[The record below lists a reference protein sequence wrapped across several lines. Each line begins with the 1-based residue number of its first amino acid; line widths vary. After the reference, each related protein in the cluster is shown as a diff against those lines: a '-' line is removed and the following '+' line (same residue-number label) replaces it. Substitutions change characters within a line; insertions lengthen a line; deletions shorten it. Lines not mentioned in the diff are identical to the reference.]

1 MKIHELFEGIDEASR
16 GIFGRVSKSKQ
27 TLKRKFRCT
36 SGPRKGRVVA
46 DPATCNKPIDV
57 AKRIRAKQTR
67 KKKAGLAA
75 FKRARTMRTSPATK
89 ILKKVNPLRRSKAR
103 KIKGIGSLGIKRSK
117 GIKR

>member
-1 MKIHELFEGIDEASR
+1 MKIHELFEGVDEASR
-16 GIFGRVSKSKQ
+16 GIFGRTGPA

-36 SGPRKGRVVA
+36 SGPRKGRIVS

-75 FKRARTMRTSPATK
+75 FKRARTMRSTPVTK
-89 ILKKVNPLRRSKAR
+89 ILKKVNPLRRSKSR
-103 KIKGIGSLGIKRSK
+103 KIKGISGTGIKRSSK
-117 GIKR
+117 IKR

>member
-1 MKIHELFEGIDEASR
+1 MKINEILESIDEASR
-16 GIFGRVSKSKQ
+16 GIFGRTGPS

-36 SGPRKGRVVA
+36 SGPRKGRVVS

-75 FKRARTMRTSPATK
+75 FKRARTMRSTPVTK

-103 KIKGIGSLGIKRSK
+103 KIKGIGSTGIKRSR

>member
-1 MKIHELFEGIDEASR
+1 MKLHEIFEGVDEASR
-16 GIFGRVSKSKQ
+16 GIFGRTGPA

-36 SGPRKGRVVA
+36 SGPRKGRIVS

-67 KKKAGLAA
+67 KKKPGLAA
-75 FKRARTMRTSPATK
+75 FKRAKTMRTTPVTK
-89 ILKKVNPLRRSKAR
+89 ILKKVNPLRKTAGR
-103 KIKGIGSLGIKRSK
+103 KIKGIGSSGIKRSK

>member
-1 MKIHELFEGIDEASR
+1 MKLHEIFEEVDEASR
-16 GIFGRVSKSKQ
+16 GIFGRTGPA

-36 SGPRKGRVVA
+36 SGPRKGRIVS

-67 KKKAGLAA
+67 KKKPGLAA
-75 FKRARTMRTSPATK
+75 FKRAKTMRTTPVTK
-89 ILKKVNPLRRSKAR
+89 ILKKVNPLRRTASR
-103 KIKGIGSLGIKRSK
+103 KIKGIGSSGIKRSK

>member
-1 MKIHELFEGIDEASR
+1 MKLHEIFEGINEASR
-16 GIFGRVSKSKQ
+16 GIFGRTGPA

-36 SGPRKGRVVA
+36 SGPRKGRIVS

-67 KKKAGLAA
+67 KKKPGLAA
-75 FKRARTMRTSPATK
+75 FKRAKTMRTTPVTK
-89 ILKKVNPLRRSKAR
+89 ILKKVNPLRRTASR
-103 KIKGIGSLGIKRSK
+103 KIKGIGSSGIKRSK

>member
-1 MKIHELFEGIDEASR
+1 MKLHEIFEGVNEASR
-16 GIFGRVSKSKQ
+16 GIFGRTGPA

-36 SGPRKGRVVA
+36 SGPRKGRIVS

-67 KKKAGLAA
+67 KKKPGLAA
-75 FKRARTMRTSPATK
+75 FKRAKTMRTTPVTK
-89 ILKKVNPLRRSKAR
+89 ILKKVNPLRRTASR
-103 KIKGIGSLGIKRSK
+103 KIKGIGSSGIKRSK